1 MRVAAALAK
10 TEAKGKAKHR
20 IQRKRRTADDFVAD
34 QRAKATAEERAMILE
49 ILAGRQTPM
58 GRQRLRSSGGWL
70 RMRSSP
76 GSVMNRRMSIV
87 AGRTRPFRAR
97 CS

>member
-10 TEAKGKAKHR
+10 AEAKGKAKHR

-49 ILAGRQTPM
+49 ILAGPSRVHLRRR
-58 GRQRLRSSGGWL
+58 GQRRGEGLLRYL
-70 RMRSSP
+70 R
-76 GSVMNRRMSIV
+76 
-87 AGRTRPFRAR
+87 
-97 CS
+97 